1 MIAAFKSTLEETL
14 DADLLVHVIDVS
26 HPLYKEQSD
35 AVYRVLQEAGAQDKP
50 VLSVFN
56 KIDKLPDESSGF
68 LEQLRSV
75 PDSVCISAKK
85 RIGLETLLTAISEH
99 LKLKSVE
106 VTLLV
111 PYSDSGAAAR
121 LFEEGTVLS
130 QDYEAEGIKMK
141 ARLQANDIDR
151 WQKYFTNSED

>member
-1 MIAAFKSTLEETL
+1 M
-14 DADLLVHVIDVS
+14 
-26 HPLYKEQSD
+26 
-35 AVYRVLQEAGAQDKP
+35 YRVLQETGVQDKP
-50 VLSVFN
+50 ILSVFN

-85 RIGLETLLTAISEH
+85 RIGLETLLTAISDS
-99 LKLKSVE
+99 LKLKAIE
-106 VTLLV
+106 VTLLI
-111 PYSDSGAAAR
+111 PYSESGTAAR

-141 ARLQANDIDR
+141 VRLQANDVER
-151 WQKYFTNSED
+151 WQKFINNCEG